1 MAISFQESFTF
12 HCFIPDDFAEC
23 RRARAAFN
31 QERAAEIKAKVAY
44 MTLCFPHLR
53 AAVVVASTA
62 CVIHGAAA
70 EERTIKIDIER
81 ARIVKLPEGAQT
93 LIIGNPLIADVT
105 MLKAN
110 QLMVITGKSFGSTNL
125 IVLDKDGAQVG
136 ESVVTVTPAENKVV
150 VQRGLHRE
158 SLSCQPHCA
167 PAVDLAD
174 DMQYMSNVIGAA
186 KAYEAATS
194 GRK

>member
-1 MAISFQESFTF
+1 
-12 HCFIPDDFAEC
+12 
-23 RRARAAFN
+23 
-31 QERAAEIKAKVAY
+31 